1 MRHTLATRPVGLPES
16 ASRLDFAA
24 VCREAWSAMSLLA
37 SRKAQVRTIAIAHGC
52 RAAREPDLE
61 DRCSASNPALRSWE
75 TGPVTSKEVHILTA
89 TDTAGQH
96 LSADALGAAARRERG
111 LVAAR
116 RVAITVWALVVVFR
130 TWTTGLAFNRE
141 LLLLYI
147 CTGLIAASIG
157 RRRVLTVVRDWLPFA
172 LVLVVYDLT
181 RGAADVIGMP
191 TLWQTQPAVDRWL
204 FFGAMPTV
212 WLQEHLKMP
221 DPPWWEVIVS
231 TTYMSFFILPYV
243 VAGVLWL
250 RECSGRVQMQ
260 VGPAA
265 GGDSFHEVVGACLA
279 GLHGAE

>member
-37 SRKAQVRTIAIAHGC
+37 SRKAQVRTIAIAYGC

-96 LSADALGAAARRERG
+96 LSADALGAAARSERG

-204 FFGAMPTV
+204 FFGAMPTGC
-212 WLQEHLKMP
+212 KNTSRCP
-221 DPPWWEVIVS
+221 TRP
-231 TTYMSFFILPYV
+231 
-243 VAGVLWL
+243 G
-250 RECSGRVQMQ
+250 GR
-260 VGPAA
+260 
-265 GGDSFHEVVGACLA
+265 
-279 GLHGAE
+279 